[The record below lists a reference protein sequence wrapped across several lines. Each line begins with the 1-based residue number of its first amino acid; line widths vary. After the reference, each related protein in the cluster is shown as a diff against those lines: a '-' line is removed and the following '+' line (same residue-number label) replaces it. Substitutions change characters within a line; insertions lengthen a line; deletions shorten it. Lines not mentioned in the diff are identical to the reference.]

1 MKRYT
6 YQESISQIDK
16 LLLREEDT
24 QEVLRK
30 QVADIIEDV
39 RENGDEALFRL
50 TEEYDGVSLDALV
63 VTEEEFNEAM
73 TTVSDELI
81 TVIQEAGENIRAFH
95 EKQIESTWTYSP
107 EPGIVLGQKVTPI
120 QKVGLYVPGGK
131 AAYPSTVLMDA
142 IPALVAGVS
151 ELSIVTPPQKN
162 GKVAPAILAA
172 AQIAGVH
179 RVYKVGG
186 AQAVAALA
194 YGTETVAPVD
204 KIVGPGNIFVALAK
218 REVFGKVAI
227 DMIAGPSEVLVIAD
241 GIDTDPA
248 IVAGDLL
255 SQAEHDERAMAILI
269 TTDPVFG
276 DAVEAAI
283 AKQLEEDLGR
293 KDIAAKAIADYGFIF
308 DVDNLEEAYALANA
322 IAPEHLEIL
331 LENPNE
337 ALEHLYNAGAFFIGH
352 YTPEPLGDYFAG
364 PNHTLPTSGTARFSS
379 PLGVYDF
386 IKRSSIIQYDRAAL
400 KKVYQK
406 IATFARSEGLD
417 AHALSVER
425 RFQ

>member
-6 YQESISQIDK
+6 YEESISQIDK

-24 QEVLRK
+24 RESLRQ
-30 QVADIIEDV
+30 QVVAIIDDV
-39 RENGDEALFRL
+39 RQNGDEALYRR
-50 TEEYDGVSLDALV
+50 TKDYDGVSLNALAV
-63 VTEEEFNEAM
+63 SEEEFEEAM
-73 TTVSDELI
+73 ALVSDEQI
-81 TVIQEAGENIRAFH
+81 AVIQEAADNIRTFH
-95 EKQIESTWTYSP
+95 QKQLETTWTYNP
-107 EPGIVLGQKVTPI
+107 EPGITLGQKITPI
-120 QKVGLYVPGGK
+120 RKVGLYVPGGK

-142 IPALVAGVS
+142 IPATVAGVS

-162 GKVAPAILAA
+162 GKIAPAILAA
-172 AQIAGVH
+172 ARIAGVH
-179 RVYKVGG
+179 SVYKVGG

-227 DMIAGPSEVLVIAD
+227 DMIAGPSEVLIIAD

-255 SQAEHDERAMAILI
+255 SQAEHDERAMTVLV
-269 TTDPVFG
+269 TTDPTFG
-276 DAVEAAI
+276 DAVQAAVT
-283 AKQLEEDLGR
+283 KQLQEDIGR
-293 KDIAAKAIADYGFIF
+293 KTIAAKAVADYGFIF
-308 DVDNLEEAYALANA
+308 DVRNLQQAYALANA
-322 IAPEHLEIL
+322 VAPEHLEIL
-331 LENPNE
+331 TQNPKE
-337 ALEHLYNAGAFFIGH
+337 ALAHIDNAGAFFIGP

-386 IKRSSIIQYDRAAL
+386 IKRSSIIEYNRSAL
-400 KKVYQK
+400 EKVYTK
-406 IATFARSEGLD
+406 VAAFARSEGLD

-425 RFQ
+425 RFL